1 MSPLAVERGTA
12 WDRPLPAP
20 DPVSSEFWSAASH
33 GRLLVQHCRA
43 CGERQFYPRAV
54 CAACGSTPE
63 WEEVSGRGTVHTFT
77 IIRQNYARPFRDELP
92 YVVAIIELAEGP
104 RMMGNVTGVAVED
117 VYVGMPVTAYI
128 VEAEEGVGVPMWR
141 PSKEAEGC

>member
-1 MSPLAVERGTA
+1 VTQLSVERGST
-12 WDRPLPAP
+12 WERPFPAP
-20 DPVSSEFWSAASH
+20 DPVSSEFWSTAFG
-33 GRLLVQHCRA
+33 GRLLIQHCPA

-54 CAACGSTPE
+54 CMSCGSKPD

-104 RMMGNVTGVAVED
+104 RMMGNVTGVAADD
-117 VYVGMPVTAYI
+117 VYVGMEVAAYI
-128 VEAEEGVGVPMWR
+128 IEAEEGVGVPMWR
-141 PSKEAEGC
+141 PARAGG